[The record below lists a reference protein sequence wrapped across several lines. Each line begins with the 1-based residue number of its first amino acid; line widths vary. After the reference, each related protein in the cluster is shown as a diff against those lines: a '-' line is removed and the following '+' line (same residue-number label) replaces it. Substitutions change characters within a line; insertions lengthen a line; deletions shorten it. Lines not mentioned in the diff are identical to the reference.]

1 MSTPRKELQLL
12 QIDDK
17 RTNLG
22 IDIDVRGQ
30 REALLSSAMKENQRK
45 MAAQKGGSFI
55 ASSRQGS
62 TQQNDS
68 ARNINSNRG
77 ANAGSGLQ
85 IQPNTNQTS
94 QGHQE
99 TVLHMLTRVD
109 ESEQIGGDVVKQ
121 LRQQVLE
128 EASQRIKLEEYVTVV
143 QRYLLLGG
151 HHDADVEAFKAQH
164 DESEKNYDNTALTDM
179 MRFCPVVFSQNE
191 LILSLNQE
199 V

>member
-62 TQQNDS
+62 T
-68 ARNINSNRG
+68 
-77 ANAGSGLQ
+77 
-85 IQPNTNQTS
+85 
-94 QGHQE
+94 
-99 TVLHMLTRVD
+99 
-109 ESEQIGGDVVKQ
+109 
-121 LRQQVLE
+121 
-128 EASQRIKLEEYVTVV
+128 
-143 QRYLLLGG
+143 
-151 HHDADVEAFKAQH
+151 
-164 DESEKNYDNTALTDM
+164 
-179 MRFCPVVFSQNE
+179 
-191 LILSLNQE
+191 
-199 V
+199 